1 METIQ
6 ELSDKINGLVSSI
19 NEDDMDKKDFLS
31 HKYMLI
37 SLHAHTERAKIYA
50 AQMTSSQKIAI
61 KKQYNLYSSIEA
73 MFKQKAHTYT
83 ASEMYNIILEA
94 QKLINIANNG
104 NT

>member
-6 ELSDKINGLVSSI
+6 ELSNQINDLVSSI
-19 NEDDMDKKDFLS
+19 KEDDMDKKDFLS
-31 HKYMLI
+31 HKYMLV
-37 SLHAHTERAKIYA
+37 SLHVHTERAKLDA
-50 AQMTSSQKIAI
+50 AQMTSSQKMAI

-73 MFKQKAHTYT
+73 MFKKKAHTYT

-94 QKLINIANNG
+94 QKLVNIANNE